1 MAAEKKVQATQRT
14 SKRGR
19 SLTRRQRRRKVAE
32 LTRAGAP
39 VHEIAAE
46 LGVLERTV
54 RRDVHDLRREA
65 AERDPWGDASATT
78 AAFVE
83 DIEAALAKVRKLQ
96 SELDDDKKTSGNL
109 YLNLMKL
116 EFSMLSKCIEL
127 RMKLP
132 DREDDGPSE
141 HELDDL
147 SDEEALRIA
156 RELGI
161 DLGRF
166 ARADLRPETAPED

>member
-1 MAAEKKVQATQRT
+1 MAGQKKVRGQRR
-14 SKRGR
+14 RGKPNR
-19 SLTRRQRRRKVAE
+19 PLTRRQRRRKVAE
-32 LTRAGAP
+32 LTRAGCP
-39 VHEIAAE
+39 VHEIATE

-54 RRDVHDLRREA
+54 HRDVHDLRREA

-78 AAFVE
+78 SAFVE
-83 DIEAALAKVRKLQ
+83 DLEAALAKVRKLQ
-96 SELDDDKKTSGNL
+96 SELDAEKKKSGNL

-116 EFSMLSKCIEL
+116 EFSMLTKCIEL

-166 ARADLRPETAPED
+166 ARADRRPEPAPRD